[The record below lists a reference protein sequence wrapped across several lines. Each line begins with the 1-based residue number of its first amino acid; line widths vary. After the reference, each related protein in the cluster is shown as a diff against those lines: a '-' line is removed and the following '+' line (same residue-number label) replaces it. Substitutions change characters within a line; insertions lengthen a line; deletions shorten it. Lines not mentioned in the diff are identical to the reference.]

1 LKAADYDI
9 VSFPRSRLA
18 TVDLGSFMARKHVMY
33 GLLEVDVTAAR
44 RALRTLRRQGQEV
57 SFIAWMIKT
66 IGDCVAQNRRAH
78 AVRAGNKRLVM
89 FHDVDIALPVER
101 EVEGAGVP
109 LPVLIKAAN
118 GKTAAQIHAEIQDAI
133 DHSIVNERDF
143 ILSEHGLSNLA
154 LKLYYALPSAL
165 RVFAM
170 QRLFANPFRARR
182 LSGTVTV
189 TTVNAIGK
197 TSGWIVPTRSLH
209 NLFFALG
216 TITRKPWVV
225 NDAVQ
230 VREILNLTVAF
241 NHDAIDGVPARRF
254 MQDLVGRIEK
264 G

>member
-1 LKAADYDI
+1 MKAHDYDI
-9 VSFPRSRLA
+9 VRYPRSRLP
-18 TVDLGSFMARKHVMY
+18 TLDLGRFMARKHVMF

-44 RALRTLRRQGQEV
+44 RALRILRRQRQEI
-57 SFIAWMIKT
+57 SFNAWMIKT
-66 IGDCVAQNRRAH
+66 IGDCVARNRRAH
-78 AVRAGNKRLVM
+78 AVLAGNKKLVM

-109 LPVLIKAAN
+109 LPVLIKATN
-118 GKTAAQIHAEIQDAI
+118 RKTAAEIHAEIQQAVN
-133 DHSIVNERDF
+133 HGIVNERDF
-143 ILSEHGLSNLA
+143 ILSEHGLSKLV
-154 LKLYYALPSAL
+154 LQLYYALPSAL

-170 QRLFANPFRARR
+170 QRLFANPFRARE

-197 TSGWIVPTRSLH
+197 SSGWILPTRSMH
-209 NLFFALG
+209 NLSFALG

-225 NDAVQ
+225 DDSVQ

-254 MQDLVGRIEK
+254 MQDLVSQIEK